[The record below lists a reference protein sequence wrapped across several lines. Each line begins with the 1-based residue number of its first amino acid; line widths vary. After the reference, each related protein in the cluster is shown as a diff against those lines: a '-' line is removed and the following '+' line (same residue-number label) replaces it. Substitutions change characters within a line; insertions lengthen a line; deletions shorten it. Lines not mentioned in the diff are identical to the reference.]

1 MFSQSA
7 LAAILLSIV
16 FGSEQAAA
24 ESMDTIAIES
34 RDMGFYQELSMLDK
48 HQSQQLKQFRQNTQG
63 MAPGLRLKKR
73 RELMNVQ
80 RKELTALEAKWHD
93 RTSPDQLRRWQE
105 RRMDRKR
112 RMETLQHQKTERLKS
127 TSRNVQPAAAP
138 DTNQTPP
145 ALP

>member
-1 MFSQSA
+1 
-7 LAAILLSIV
+7 
-16 FGSEQAAA
+16 
-24 ESMDTIAIES
+24 
-34 RDMGFYQELSMLDK
+34 MLDK

-80 RKELTALEAKWHD
+80 RKELTVLEAKWHD